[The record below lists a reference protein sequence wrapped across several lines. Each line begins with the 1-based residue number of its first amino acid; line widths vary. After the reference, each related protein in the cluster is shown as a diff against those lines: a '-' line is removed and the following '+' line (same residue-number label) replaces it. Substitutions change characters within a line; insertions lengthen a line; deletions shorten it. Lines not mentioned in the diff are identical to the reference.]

1 MIVNSA
7 TKADETY
14 TVDDFIHMRSS
25 DEVTYYNY
33 SILQYLNGI
42 EYLVTNVLYDY
53 EDELLDASV
62 TLTLDEAQYL
72 KYKYK
77 PWLLAYDL
85 YGAIECEFVLMTL
98 NSIIDPK
105 DFDFKRMKA
114 ILPNNLSNILGRI
127 YSANSLLLNTNRSDM
142 KIELKKDPNGNTIW

>member
-1 MIVNSA
+1 
-7 TKADETY
+7 

-85 YGAIECEFVLMTL
+85 YGAVECEFVLMTL